1 MGRLRSAFP
10 TLKGSTFSFFLGPSS
25 QMAATPTLPIPS
37 LGVIA
42 NLKKTFGTS
51 ERPLFFGRLAR
62 QFGLNNLQ
70 SPTTTEA
77 AKGKVSWSLSN
88 IAAHSS
94 PFCGCPGFEFVH
106 FRTSSCE
113 SFSLVFVILFVVGQL
128 ARPSRHFGLLS
139 FFFLLPSFP
148 CRYLGPP
155 GAINLPPFPFPSPKT
170 KDFCPPPPRS
180 MVSRAIDGFLCCS
193 TQVHSKQRNPSD
205 IGDFQM
211 SLLLHLL

>member
-51 ERPLFFGRLAR
+51 ERPLFSVGRSAR

-94 PFCGCPGFEFVH
+94 TSCPGCPSFEFVH

-113 SFSLVFVILFVVGQL
+113 SFPLHGLCYSLRRW
-128 ARPSRHFGLLS
+128 ATSTS
-139 FFFLLPSFP
+139 FPAFWSPFFLLPPSLFP
-148 CRYLGPP
+148 VSLFR
-155 GAINLPPFPFPSPKT
+155 T
-170 KDFCPPPPRS
+170 PRS
-180 MVSRAIDGFLCCS
+180 
-193 TQVHSKQRNPSD
+193 N
-205 IGDFQM
+205 
-211 SLLLHLL
+211 